1 MKSQLLAIQLVLVC
15 KIKYQNQLCYLQTL
29 QYCKVSYAIN
39 LIVTIVIQ
47 KQICLKLFCQHYRQ
61 ILYVIYIYLS
71 QNNDLDN
78 YFLLLFLLNL
88 VNQQVFLLCFN
99 ILFFIRKQKYLIKQT
114 PIIGIKKLSKLTNKE
129 MDKDSDQKPRL
140 LKTAE
145 KHKQEQNQV
154 ELLIQKLKDK
164 FKYKQF
170 RIESLR
176 TFNQYQQ
183 DKKLKLKME
192 QMEET
197 YPLIIINSFAF
208 TYYINRKQTNIRRLG
223 FSVGVMCTCYFLM
236 VFFGEEQMFYRNL
249 LLHDSPQQSYLR
261 QKFINVFPDS
271 YYTKSLIE
279 IENQKKKLIQTEK
292 PQPIQLN

>member
-1 MKSQLLAIQLVLVC
+1 
-15 KIKYQNQLCYLQTL
+15 
-29 QYCKVSYAIN
+29 
-39 LIVTIVIQ
+39 
-47 KQICLKLFCQHYRQ
+47 
-61 ILYVIYIYLS
+61 
-71 QNNDLDN
+71 
-78 YFLLLFLLNL
+78 
-88 VNQQVFLLCFN
+88 
-99 ILFFIRKQKYLIKQT
+99 
-114 PIIGIKKLSKLTNKE
+114 
-129 MDKDSDQKPRL
+129 MDKDSDSKPRL

-145 KHKQEQNQV
+145 KHKQNQNQV

-170 RIESLR
+170 RIEALR
-176 TFNQYQQ
+176 IFNQYQQ

-197 YPLIIINSFAF
+197 YPLIIINSFAL
-208 TYYINRKQTNIRRLG
+208 TYYLNRKQTTIRRLG

-261 QKFINVFPDS
+261 QNFLDVSHNQLFYKKTSNEQRFINVFPDS

-292 PQPIQLN
+292 PKPIQLN